1 MKGFIEVHVNRIE
14 RLLNIRQIE
23 IVTPDMGGG
32 CHIFFAFNSPDAIDP
47 DNIHPDESYDEVKR
61 MIEEAME

>member
-47 DNIHPDESYDEVKR
+47 DNIHPDESYDLVKH
-61 MIEEAME
+61 MIEEAAK